1 MNVDSHS
8 YIELNN
14 HKGEIMPKDTF
25 FNLPE
30 EKRERII
37 DAAIDEFAA
46 YPFHQARVTVIADQ
60 AGIAKGSFYQYF
72 EDKKDLFK
80 HLIQLILEKKL
91 SYINRDMVESKD
103 KYGFFQLLREVY
115 LSGIRFAKDNPRLV
129 PIGIMLASDKKLY
142 SEIYGEHE
150 GKNIVFLKELLE
162 YGKTQGAVDPVV
174 DSTLAAKML
183 MGMSYA
189 LIDYILEDGK
199 LDLDDMKIIDQMLYF
214 VENGI
219 KKRA

>member
-1 MNVDSHS
+1 
-8 YIELNN
+8 
-14 HKGEIMPKDTF
+14 MPKDTF

-46 YPFHQARVTVIADQ
+46 YPYHQARVTVIADQ

-72 EDKKDLFK
+72 ADKKDLFK
-80 HLIQLILEKKL
+80 YLMEQIVEKKL
-91 SYINRDMVESKD
+91 SYINRDMVENRD

-115 LSGIRFAKDNPRLV
+115 LSGIRFAKDNPRFV
-129 PIGIMLASDKKLY
+129 PIGMMIASDKELY
-142 SEIYGEHE
+142 HEIYGEHLDK
-150 GKNIVFLKELLE
+150 GVDFFKQLLE
-162 YGKTQGAVDPVV
+162 YGKGQGTVDPAIDPALV
-174 DSTLAAKML
+174 AKML
-183 MGMSYA
+183 MGMSYS
-189 LIDYILEDGK
+189 LIDFIMEDGK

-219 KKRA
+219 KKRD